1 MPDVKVEPKRVV
13 FAFVFAAYLLIQIYL
28 PSRCVVDR
36 TYCRVGWTMM
46 SRHLDSPA
54 FFVRRASGQEVPL
67 EKIDPD
73 RTLVHLERRSIGARF
88 IVRHV
93 CEQIPDTVSVR
104 VIFEGPRREEVTPCD

>member
-1 MPDVKVEPKRVV
+1 MWEVKVQPKALT
-13 FAFVFAAYLLIQIYL
+13 FALMFAVYLSIQLYL
-28 PSRCVVDR
+28 PTRCVVDR

-54 FFVRRASGQEVPL
+54 FFVRRSSGQEVPL
-67 EKIDPD
+67 VEIDPD
-73 RTLVHLERRSIGARF
+73 RTLVHVERRSIDARF

-104 VIFEGPRREEVTPCD
+104 VLFERPRRVEVTPCD

>member
-1 MPDVKVEPKRVV
+1 M

-28 PSRCVVDR
+28 PTRCVVDR
-36 TYCRVGWTMM
+36 TYCKVGWTMM
-46 SRHLDSPA
+46 SRHPDSPA

-67 EKIDPD
+67 VELDPD
-73 RTLVHLERRSIGARF
+73 RTLVHVERRPIDARF

-104 VIFEGPRREEVTPCD
+104 VLFERTRREEVTPCD